1 MARGWGSNVPMQ
13 PRRTYPWRGWFVFQ
27 VMKRGLLEATSSPS
41 GGAGEEERDVAGVE
55 EVRERELEEEEDVD
69 EEDEAA
75 SRRRAGDCLTA
86 ASLLLLLL
94 LLLASDDVV
103 AAAGVVEEMY
113 SAHDFLIW
121 SRVMGL
127 RPWSSAA
134 RVSKQ

>member
-13 PRRTYPWRGWFVFQ
+13 PRRMYPWRGWFVFQ

-94 LLLASDDVV
+94 ASDVVV
-103 AAAGVVEEMY
+103 AAAGVEEMY